1 MDLWV
6 GRMMVHIQG
15 GKRAARRSSSVRQIH
30 HLDNCMRLLM
40 TPFSSEVCLAS
51 SSWLRPRC
59 QTPSRQ
65 KGASFRGPLTPRGFR
80 KVHDN
85 QSTPGTRWRIFPPL
99 LPISHISPGLSR
111 LSLSLYL
118 SCLLPSLD
126 SDGKTS
132 PTTLHRH
139 PPPHSTPP

>member
-65 KGASFRGPLTPRGFR
+65 KDASFRGPLTPRSFR

-85 QSTPGTRWRIFPPL
+85 QKHPGNTVAYLPTP
-99 LPISHISPGLSR
+99 PIHLTYLSR
-111 LSLSLYL
+111 SLSA
-118 SCLLPSLD
+118 LLILIPIMLAPQSRFRWEDFPHD
-126 SDGKTS
+126 SS
-132 PTTLHRH
+132 
-139 PPPHSTPP
+139 PPPSHSTPP